1 MIYVISSV
9 HPLSDSRIYH
19 RQVLS
24 LAKHYS
30 IKYFAQEVEG
40 WQAKDVAYVALPQG
54 KKLQV
59 RLGNCWRLLRASLSR
74 EARVIHFHD
83 PELLPVGLI
92 AKIFGKKVVYDVH
105 ENYFKTIRHKPS
117 IPKYLRGVICILFKM
132 FENLCCR
139 CFDLVLVVTDEL
151 KQHLPGNVHT
161 INNYPHISFTPP
173 VKQPSRGALKLVY
186 VGLITQPRGVLNMI
200 EAVKRVTVPVT
211 FDIIGHFNSAEFQHC
226 VEAEIRDLDNIKYVP
241 SIPYSSFFNHLV
253 QYDVGMMCL
262 LPNPNHVTSLPN
274 KLFEYMAMG
283 MAILASDFPIW
294 REILDKSGCGVL
306 VDPLDSDA
314 IREAIERLESNRG
327 DLAQMGRQGQRAYQ
341 SLYNWESQEKKLLS
355 LYEKMLGEKNA

>member
-30 IKYFAQEVEG
+30 VKYFAQEVED
-40 WQAKDVAYVALPQG
+40 WQPKDVAYVPLPRG
-54 KKLQV
+54 KQLRV

-92 AKIFGKKVVYDVH
+92 AKLFGKKVVYDVH
-105 ENYFKTIRHKPS
+105 ENYSKTIRHKQS
-117 IPKYLRGVICILFKM
+117 IPKHLRGVICILFKA
-132 FENLCCR
+132 FENLSCR

-151 KQHLPGNVHT
+151 RQHLPGNVHT

-173 VKQPSRGALKLVY
+173 VKQLSRGALKLVY
-186 VGLITQPRGVLNMI
+186 VGLITRARGVINMI
-200 EAVKRVTVPVT
+200 EAVKKVTVPVT
-211 FDIIGHFNSAEFQHC
+211 FDIIGHFNSTEFQRC
-226 VEAEIRDLDNIKYVP
+226 VEAEIQGQGNINYVP

-294 REILDKSGCGVL
+294 REILDKSRCGIL
-306 VDPLDSDA
+306 VDPLDSNA
-314 IREAIERLESNRG
+314 IREAIERLESNREE
-327 DLAQMGRQGQRAYQ
+327 LAQMGSQGQQAYQ
-341 SLYNWESQEKKLLS
+341 SRYNWESQEKKLIS
-355 LYEKMLGEKNA
+355 LYKIILGEENA